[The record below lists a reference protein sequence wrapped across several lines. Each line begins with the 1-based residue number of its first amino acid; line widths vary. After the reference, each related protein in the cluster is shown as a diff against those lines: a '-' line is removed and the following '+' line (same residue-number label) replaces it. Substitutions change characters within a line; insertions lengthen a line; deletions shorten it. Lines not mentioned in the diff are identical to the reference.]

1 MQARCPPEEY
11 GEVFVLDDG
20 GEVDLDLGNYERYSN
35 VKRTRKKNIKTGK
48 TVQIV
53 PYLRNAIR
61 NWVERVAIVAVD
73 ETGVEPNVS
82 IIELGGAVGDIES
95 PLFLESV
102 RWLRGYTGKDN
113 FVHIHVSL
121 VPQTNGEQQKT
132 KPTKHA
138 IASFLGAGLV
148 PDPVEEEQMI
158 LVHDI
163 GSTYHVPMLLEQQ
176 GVISLLTGLLILE
189 KLGVS
194 EALRKQGDETWKAWK
209 SLTGAPP

>member
-1 MQARCPPEEY
+1 M
-11 GEVFVLDDG
+11 
-20 GEVDLDLGNYERYSN
+20 
-35 VKRTRKKNIKTGK
+35 
-48 TVQIV
+48 QIV

-148 PDPVEEEQMI
+148 PDPVCS
-158 LVHDI
+158 LVRSDDPLTD
-163 GSTYHVPMLLEQQ
+163 SSEDCL
-176 GVISLLTGLLILE
+176 SLNHLP
-189 KLGVS
+189 
-194 EALRKQGDETWKAWK
+194 R
-209 SLTGAPP
+209 APVD